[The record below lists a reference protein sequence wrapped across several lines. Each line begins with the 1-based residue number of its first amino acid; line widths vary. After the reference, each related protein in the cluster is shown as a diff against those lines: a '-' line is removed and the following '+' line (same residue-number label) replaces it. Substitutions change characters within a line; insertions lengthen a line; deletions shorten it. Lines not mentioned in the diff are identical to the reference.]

1 MVSDYGGANEF
12 LSFEVL
18 NLLAR
23 QSSLYRILEKSRA
36 LETPFVGLDAVLYVD
51 GAPPAGISSG
61 SSTRSP
67 KQAGR

>member
-1 MVSDYGGANEF
+1 MVSAYGGADEF

-23 QSSLYRILEKSRA
+23 QSCLYRILEKSRA

-51 GAPPAGISSG
+51 GLLPRGISPG

-67 KQAGR
+67 KEEGP